1 MPKDLGDPK
10 ELGSP
15 WELQIPQE
23 AEHPWGFGEV
33 QELETPYRVKHPKD
47 LGISRSWETPGD
59 WKPHREHHITG
70 NLGAEHLRGFGDHQE
85 MEILQ
90 GAEHCWG
97 FGDAHS
103 ITGDLGTPLGSWG
116 AQGELMIPGI

>member
-1 MPKDLGDPK
+1 MELRIPKDLRDPK
-10 ELGSP
+10 ELRNP

-70 NLGAEHLRGFGDHQE
+70 NLGAEHFKRRRSYKEL
-85 MEILQ
+85 
-90 GAEHCWG
+90 
-97 FGDAHS
+97 S
-103 ITGDLGTPLGSWG
+103 IAGDLEIPTASLGIWEPPWG
-116 AQGELMIPGI
+116 AGEPRGN